1 MQKSVGKTGLQRDIG
16 MGDLLTGIRGIIQQ
30 ITQCGD
36 QVHIG
41 NKAVRGQMNVHRK
54 GDTLCGKIFHP
65 LPQKCVHRR
74 VLAIAEQASDSGG
87 FLQLGHIFLGSFLF
101 AALQHGVDG
110 ADMVGNVMAHLA
122 HIAVAL
128 SHELIILGLHG
139 DLLLHQLVAGMEL
152 CIFCRAADETKQ
164 EYICEDGED
173 QHHKDNEKFFGR
185 KRVD

>member
-1 MQKSVGKTGLQRDIG
+1 MQKSVGETGLQCDIG

-30 ITQCGD
+30 IAQCGD

-41 NKAVRGQMNVHRK
+41 NKAVRGQMNVQRK
-54 GDTLCGKIFHP
+54 GDALCGKIFHP
-65 LPQKCVHRR
+65 LPQKCVYRR

-87 FLQLGHIFLGSFLF
+87 FLQLGHIFLGCVLF

-152 CIFCRAADETKQ
+152 CVFCRAADEAKQ
-164 EYICEDGED
+164 EDICEDGED
-173 QHHKDNEKFFGR
+173 QHQKDDEEFFGR

>member
-1 MQKSVGKTGLQRDIG
+1 MQKSVGETGLQRDIG

-30 ITQCGD
+30 IAQCGD

-41 NKAVRGQMNVHRK
+41 NKAVRGQMNVQRK
-54 GDTLCGKIFHP
+54 GDALRGKIFHP

-87 FLQLGHIFLGSFLF
+87 FLQLGHIFLGCFLF

-110 ADMVGNVMAHLA
+110 ADMVGNVVAHLA

-152 CIFCRAADETKQ
+152 CVFRRAANEAKQ
-164 EYICEDGED
+164 EDVCEDGED
-173 QHHKDNEKFFGR
+173 QHQKDDEEFFGR